1 MSNSIYGLQKM
12 SSDHAEVRKLVGV
25 LATKMS
31 DLKEPLTEQSVA
43 VSLYGMQ
50 VGREYNASTH
60 TDNIS

>member
-1 MSNSIYGLQKM
+1 M